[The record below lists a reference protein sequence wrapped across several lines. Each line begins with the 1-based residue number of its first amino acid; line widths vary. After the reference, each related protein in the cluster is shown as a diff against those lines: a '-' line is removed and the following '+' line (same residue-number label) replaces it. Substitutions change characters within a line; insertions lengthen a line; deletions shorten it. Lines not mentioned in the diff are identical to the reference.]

1 MSNILIKLFDLL
13 FEYDEGKEED
23 YYNQAIYE
31 NYDEKTKCYTAIVH
45 SVPDLRNTICTLIM
59 TLVT

>member
-1 MSNILIKLFDLL
+1 MPNIFIKLFDLL

-23 YYNQAIYE
+23 YYNQASYE
-31 NYDEKTKCYTAIVH
+31 KDDQKTECYTTIVH
-45 SVPDLRNTICTLIM
+45 SVPDLRNTICTFIM